1 MTLSLV
7 PVLIVVQLG
16 SLVFFTRRA
25 ARRNTLSDPQRKG
38 LYSIVALWAVWALL
52 SGYFGADGGYVS
64 ESILATLPALWVPL
78 IPIASTLIVLALVP
92 EIRSAARV
100 LVDTTP
106 AQYFIYFQALRISA
120 VGTLYKT
127 SIGEFPAYFEIGVGI
142 PDLLYGL
149 SALLLARRARHNRIG
164 KSGLLAWNLIGFLI
178 IVPTAPLLIQMG
190 LPGPLQVFTTPPTAL
205 ALYEYPM
212 ALAPSVTV
220 PFFVMFNM
228 LVVWRLLETV
238 RQRD

>member
-7 PVLIVVQLG
+7 PVLIIVQLG
-16 SLVFFTRRA
+16 FLIFLTRRA
-25 ARRNTLSDPQRKG
+25 ARQSTLSGAQRNG
-38 LYSIVALWAVWALL
+38 LYNIVALWTVWALL
-52 SGYFGADGGYVS
+52 SGYFAADGGYVS
-64 ESILATLPALWVPL
+64 ESILATLPAVWVPL
-78 IPIASTLIVLALVP
+78 IPIASTLITLALVP
-92 EIRSAARV
+92 DIRSAARA

-106 AQYFIYFQALRISA
+106 TQYFIYFQALRISA

-164 KSGLLAWNLIGFLI
+164 KKGLIVWNLIGFLI

-190 LPGPLQVFTTPPTAL
+190 LPGPLQVFTAPPTAL
-205 ALYEYPM
+205 VLYEYPM

-220 PFFVMFNM
+220 PLFVMFNM
-228 LVVWRLLETV
+228 WVVWRLLETV